1 MKSHDFI
8 STIKPT
14 SSIGI
19 NNKLMKLVGFVM
31 VLPGQINE
39 KGSLNKFINKK

>member
-1 MKSHDFI
+1 MKATIFI
-8 STIKPT
+8 PTIKPT

-31 VLPGQINE
+31 VCQT
-39 KGSLNKFINKK
+39 NK